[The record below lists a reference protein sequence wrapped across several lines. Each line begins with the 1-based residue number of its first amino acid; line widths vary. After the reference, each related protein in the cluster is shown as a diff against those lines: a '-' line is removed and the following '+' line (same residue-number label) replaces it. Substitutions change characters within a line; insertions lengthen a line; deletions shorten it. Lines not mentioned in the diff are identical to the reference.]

1 MSVLKLKPE
10 QINRLRKF
18 DDRISFKNHND
29 ARHLLGKNFLKTN
42 VVWATGLRES
52 STNKSNYNSPN
63 PRSPKPYKS
72 PKKSK

>member
-10 QINRLRKF
+10 QIDRLRRY

-29 ARHLLGKNFLKTN
+29 ARHLFGKGFIKTN

-52 STNKSNYNSPN
+52 ST
-63 PRSPKPYKS
+63 
-72 PKKSK
+72 SKAN